1 MQIAFPYWLW
11 YNFSSTHRQ
20 TGNEGKTMNKITVTI
35 GEYPQNCGLKKE
47 PIEWI
52 VLKEEDSR
60 CLCISKYLLD
70 CKQYHT
76 IAGKIIWHDCTLR
89 NWLNNE
95 FLMSA
100 FSPEERER
108 ILLTD
113 VINPAKNT
121 QDYIFLLNIDEVEK
135 YFDDYTEDYVAYEE
149 RGGVTTTY
157 ARSQGAW
164 FYDEK
169 DEYENKG
176 CWWLRYLGK
185 DYEKAE
191 GKYDYIS
198 CVNFDAYIERAAQG
212 VEEMCGI
219 RPAFWLRRNWTA

>member
-1 MQIAFPYWLW
+1 MCAVWDSGL
-11 YNFSSTHRQ
+11 H
-20 TGNEGKTMNKITVTI
+20 GKGQRVKAPSECSKWVVNSVS
-35 GEYPQNCGLKKE
+35 L
-47 PIEWI
+47 
-52 VLKEEDSR
+52 SR
-60 CLCISKYLLD
+60 NLPVFL
-70 CKQYHT
+70 
-76 IAGKIIWHDCTLR
+76 GFFEIIR
-89 NWLNNE
+89 
-95 FLMSA
+95 
-100 FSPEERER
+100 
-108 ILLTD
+108 
-113 VINPAKNT
+113 VV
-121 QDYIFLLNIDEVEK
+121 LLNIDEVEK

-149 RGGVTTTY
+149 RGAVTTTY